1 MHCAKKRN
9 PNKKK
14 NKNEIKES
22 WNCNIGILRFKL
34 IDIQIT
40 QMTQVSSK
48 CKSQQP
54 KKILEKKSRINTK
67 YCRLKFLCWRL
78 QEKEKIMEHSSFIQN
93 NIQILCSSFS
103 MLFVAATDSFFASQ
117 FCCKKKLITRNT
129 GASSKISLE
138 GCCKCS
144 LEEFQQRP

>member
-1 MHCAKKRN
+1 MPRKGIQI
-9 PNKKK
+9 KKK

-54 KKILEKKSRINTK
+54 KKYKKKKSRINTK
-67 YCRLKFLCWRL
+67 YCRLKFLCSL
-78 QEKEKIMEHSSFIQN
+78 QGKKKVWNILGLYKITFKFYAPVFQCYLLLP
-93 NIQILCSSFS
+93 QIVF
-103 MLFVAATDSFFASQ
+103 FFASQ

-129 GASSKISLE
+129 GASSKISLG

-144 LEEFQQRP
+144 LEELQQRP